1 MEGDEDVEEG
11 GASMDLS
18 AAGIVCPKKY
28 DETESC
34 GSAAHFLSGAAIN
47 AGKADVMEGGG
58 EGEKDPELELLEEGG
73 GDFLFDNTFCFH
85 AFHSPPT
92 RGM

>member
-18 AAGIVCPKKY
+18 AARIVCPKKY

-34 GSAAHFLSGAAIN
+34 GVRDVGKN
-47 AGKADVMEGGG
+47 ALDDHRVLTASTATNER
-58 EGEKDPELELLEEGG
+58 
-73 GDFLFDNTFCFH
+73 
-85 AFHSPPT
+85 S
-92 RGM
+92 RGR